1 MTIQVLDVWVKPLIH
16 EQCAVAPEELSQQ
29 YSSAMPLV
37 PVEVPSGPTTT
48 QKAIQH
54 NDCSR
59 RHSLKSEGC
68 GLLLPQ

>member
-48 QKAIQH
+48 IMADPYSIMSAA
-54 NDCSR
+54 D
-59 RHSLKSEGC
+59 GTA
-68 GLLLPQ
+68 